1 MLQNVSFGFETI
13 HLISQFYVRRFRNT
27 EISLNLST
35 EHNIPTFMDICILNS
50 LENESLSQIDS
61 LLHKLSPSAP
71 TIDPHRLAKLLK
83 DADFKLFV
91 ARSGEENLIV
101 GMLTLSACKTLSGP
115 KYWIED
121 VIVDDSCRG
130 MGLGRSLV
138 RAAVSYVKEN
148 EERPVIYLTSNPS
161 RVSARNL
168 YRSEGFEEY
177 ETGVFRIK

>member
-1 MLQNVSFGFETI
+1 
-13 HLISQFYVRRFRNT
+13 
-27 EISLNLST
+27 
-35 EHNIPTFMDICILNS
+35 MDICILNT
-50 LENESLSQIDS
+50 LEDGALLQIDS
-61 LLHKLSPSAP
+61 LLHQLSPAAP
-71 TIDPHRLAKLLK
+71 AVDGSRLAELLK

-91 ARSGEENLIV
+91 AKNDDGIVV
-101 GMLTLSACKTLSGP
+101 GMLTLTACHMISYT

-130 MGLGRSLV
+130 LGLGRALV
-138 RAAVSYVKEN
+138 RAAVNYVKEH
-148 EERPVIYLTSNPS
+148 ETSPVIYLTSNPS

>member
-1 MLQNVSFGFETI
+1 MN
-13 HLISQFYVRRFRNT
+13 
-27 EISLNLST
+27 
-35 EHNIPTFMDICILNS
+35 ICILNT
-50 LENESLSQIDS
+50 LEDGALLQIDS
-61 LLHKLSPSAP
+61 LLHKLSPAAP
-71 TIDPHRLAKLLK
+71 AVDGDRLAGLLK

-91 ARSGEENLIV
+91 AKNDDGIVV
-101 GMLTLSACKTLSGP
+101 GMLTLTACHMISYT

-130 MGLGRSLV
+130 LGLGRALV

-148 EERPVIYLTSNPS
+148 ETSPVIYLTSNPS

>member
-1 MLQNVSFGFETI
+1 MN
-13 HLISQFYVRRFRNT
+13 
-27 EISLNLST
+27 
-35 EHNIPTFMDICILNS
+35 ICILNT
-50 LENESLSQIDS
+50 LEDGALLQIDS
-61 LLHKLSPSAP
+61 LLHQLSPAAP
-71 TIDPHRLAKLLK
+71 AVDGDRLAGLLK

-91 ARSGEENLIV
+91 ARNDDGIIA
-101 GMLTLSACKTLSGP
+101 GMLTLTACHMISYT

-130 MGLGRSLV
+130 LGLGRALV

-148 EERPVIYLTSNPS
+148 ETSPVIYLTSNPS

>member
-1 MLQNVSFGFETI
+1 ME
-13 HLISQFYVRRFRNT
+13 
-27 EISLNLST
+27 
-35 EHNIPTFMDICILNS
+35 ICILNT
-50 LENESLSQIDS
+50 LDNESLLQIDS

-71 TIDPHRLAKLLK
+71 ALDRHRLARLLE
-83 DADFKLFV
+83 DADFRLFV
-91 ARSGEENLIV
+91 ARNEENTIV
-101 GMLTLSACKTLSGP
+101 GMLTLTACHMLSYT

-130 MGLGRSLV
+130 MGLGRGLV
-138 RAAVSYVKEN
+138 RAAVGYVKEH
-148 EERPVIYLTSNPS
+148 ETSPVIYLTSNPS

>member
-1 MLQNVSFGFETI
+1 MVME
-13 HLISQFYVRRFRNT
+13 V
-27 EISLNLST
+27 
-35 EHNIPTFMDICILNS
+35 CILKT
-50 LENESLSQIDS
+50 LDTESLAQIDS
-61 LLHKLSPSAP
+61 LLHKLSPTAP
-71 TIDPHRLAKLLK
+71 LVNPHRLAKLLE

-91 ARSGEENLIV
+91 ARDDEKRIV
-101 GMLTLSACKTLSGP
+101 GMLTLTACQTISRP

-130 MGLGRSLV
+130 KGYGRCLV
-138 RAAVSYVKEN
+138 KAAVDYVKTQETS
-148 EERPVIYLTSNPS
+148 PVIYLTSNPS